1 MKTNYGKGFLFALI
15 LALAVNT
22 ASVSCQTAILSF
34 EGINKT
40 ASTTMPERTVFDQG
54 SESVEVEY
62 LFPGMHVSD
71 VIVDQVGYHF
81 LFIEG
86 FSKMDQVGS
95 PAMPAHNDQ
104 IAIPLNADV
113 RITILEAE
121 SLEYDG
127 YMIHPALEPAI
138 DTYGAPDPE
147 FVINEKIYNTDA
159 YFPDKIVDIID
170 IQTLKECP
178 IGIVQIRPV
187 QFNPVTGTIKVY
199 SKIKYKLEFIS
210 GSSFGA
216 VDNSVRSNGLIKRII
231 LNPASIPEG
240 TTAGSTRAEGKD
252 YIIIT
257 HSEYQA
263 AADTLANWKR
273 QKGYS
278 VEVVSQSSWTSA
290 QVKDA
295 IHSRYAS
302 WSPHPDYFVIIGDHD
317 GSYAVPGEFLVDSA
331 FVSDLYY
338 ACMDGAND
346 YFPDMAHGRISVTS
360 ATQAMD
366 VVLKMVNYERFPVT
380 ISSFYSNG
388 VNCAYFQD
396 NENDGYAS
404 RRFTHTSED
413 IRDYVMSKGFSVERI
428 YKALSDRNPAYYNNG
443 YYSDGQ
449 PIPYEITRDAGFAW
463 DGGAADITASIDAGK
478 FYVFHRDHGYTDGSG
493 WAHPFFRQAYINTL
507 TNGDLLPVVFS
518 INCHTGKFLFSQCFA
533 EKFIRYTEG
542 GAVGVI
548 AAANTSFSGPNDGFS
563 CGAFDAI
570 WSDPGLIP
578 DFGSGGI
585 HNPNPTPHGDIF
597 TMGDVM
603 NQALLRMTETW
614 GTHIRTFELYHYFGD
629 PAMEI
634 WTGEPVP
641 ITANIPGTSSGNSIT
656 ITGSSCDDALAT
668 AFYDGA
674 LIGKTQLE
682 NGSGTITY
690 SRLENNTEILITLS
704 KHNFRPLMGTSI
716 SDGSVTYCQS
726 SGNSTANEWIQT
738 MAIGTYTNN
747 SGDNGGYLD
756 NTTNPVLVESG
767 QSYSFTGTPGFSNRS
782 RREFWRV
789 WIDINADGDFTDA
802 GEEVFAADGK
812 KGTVSGSISI
822 PAGLTGWTVMR
833 VSMKYN
839 AAPDPCEQI
848 PYGEVEDYQLTFTPP
863 TPQPP
868 VADFSGDP
876 TSLYEGE
883 TVQFTDLSSNNPT
896 SWSWSFP
903 GGTPSTST
911 IQNPLITYN
920 TAGTYSVTL
929 TATNGDGSDTHTKT
943 DYMTVSLYIPQ
954 PPVADFSGSPT
965 TLFEGETVQFTDLSS
980 NDPTEWSWSFPGG
993 TPSTSTVQ
1001 NPVITYNSE
1010 GVYSVT
1016 LTATNAQGT
1025 DIYTKTDYITVNQQ
1039 GSVTYC
1045 TSQSNSNDLEWIA
1058 QVDIDGFSNPS
1069 SASLYSDFTGLT
1081 VDLTP
1086 GSSSNVVLTPGYSG
1100 KSQREFYRI
1109 WIDFNGDG
1117 DFEDAGEQVFVANN
1131 KKDAV
1136 SSTMSIPSSATGQTR
1151 MRISMKNG
1159 SSPGPCEIFFQGE
1172 VEDYTVNFMI
1182 EEQEGISRTYNRELV
1197 IFPNPNNGSFQVI
1210 LDEEIH
1216 PEARL
1221 KVYDMKGML
1230 LYDIP
1235 VSQSFLELDLSGLSV
1250 GIYQISVINGNEYYH
1265 SKLVKQ

>member
-22 ASVSCQTAILSF
+22 ASVFCQTAILSF
-34 EGINKT
+34 EGSDKT
-40 ASTTMPERTVFDQG
+40 ASTTIPERTVFDQG

-62 LFPGMHVSD
+62 LFPGMRVSD
-71 VIVDQVGYHF
+71 VIVNQVSYQF
-81 LFIEG
+81 LLIEG
-86 FSKMDQVGS
+86 FSHMDQVGS

-104 IAIPLNADV
+104 IAIPMSADV
-113 RITILEAE
+113 SITILEAE

-159 YFPDKIVDIID
+159 YFPEKIVDIID
-170 IQTLKECP
+170 IQTLKDCP

-187 QFNPVTGTIKVY
+187 QFNPVTGMIKVY

-216 VDNSVRSNGLIKRII
+216 ANNSVRSNTMIKNII
-231 LNPASIPEG
+231 LNPASIPQG
-240 TTAGSTRAEGKD
+240 TTAGSTREEGKD

-273 QKGYS
+273 QKGYT
-278 VEVVSQSSWTSA
+278 VEVVFQSSWTSV

-295 IHSRYAS
+295 IQSRYAS

-317 GSYAVPGEFLVDSA
+317 GSYAVPGELLTSPDNNVFA
-331 FVSDLYY
+331 SDLYY
-338 ACMDGAND
+338 ACMDGASD

-360 ATQAMD
+360 ATEALD

-380 ISSFYSNG
+380 NSSFYTNA
-388 VNCAYFQD
+388 VTCAYFQD
-396 NENDGYAS
+396 DNLDGYAD

-413 IRDYVMSKGFSVERI
+413 IRDYTMSKGFSVERI
-428 YKALSDRNPAYYNNG
+428 YEALSDRNPAYYNNG

-449 PIPYEITRDAGFAW
+449 AIPYEITRDAGFAW
-463 DGGAADITASIDAGK
+463 DGGAADITASINAGK
-478 FYVFHRDHGYTDGSG
+478 FYVFHRDHGYSDGSG

-507 TNGDLLPVVFS
+507 TNGALLPVVFS
-518 INCHTGKFLFSQCFA
+518 INCNTGEFQLTQCFA

-548 AAANTSFSGPNDGFS
+548 APSFYSYSGYNDGFS
-563 CGAFDAI
+563 CGAIDAI

-585 HNPNPTPHGDIF
+585 PNPNPTPHGDIF

-603 NQALLRMTETW
+603 NQALLRMTQTW
-614 GTHIRTFELYHYFGD
+614 GTNIYTFELYHYFGD

-634 WTGEPVP
+634 WTGEPAT
-641 ITANIPGTSSGNSIT
+641 ITANIPGTAGGTSIT
-656 ITGSSCDDALAT
+656 ITGSSCEDALAT
-668 AFYDGA
+668 AFYNGA
-674 LIGKTQLE
+674 LIGKTQLV
-682 NGSGTITY
+682 NGNGTITF
-690 SRLENNTEILITLS
+690 SRLENNTQILITLS
-704 KHNFRPLMGTSI
+704 KHNYRPLMGMST
-716 SDGSVTYCQS
+716 SDGSVNYCQS
-726 SGNSTANEWIQT
+726 YGNSTASEWIQT

-747 SGDNGGYLD
+747 SGNNGGYQD
-756 NTTNPVLVESG
+756 NTANPVSVESG
-767 QSYSFTGTPGFSNRS
+767 QSYSFTGTPGFSDRS
-782 RREFWRV
+782 RKEFWRV
-789 WIDINADGDFTDA
+789 WIDFNADGDFTDT
-802 GEEVFAADGK
+802 GEEVFAADGM

-822 PAGLTGWTVMR
+822 PGGLTWETWMR

-839 AAPDPCEQI
+839 AAPGPCEQI
-848 PYGEVEDYQLTFTPP
+848 PYGEVEDYQLTFTTPV
-863 TPQPP
+863 PQPP

-883 TVQFTDLSSNNPT
+883 TVQFS
-896 SWSWSFP
+896 
-903 GGTPSTST
+903 
-911 IQNPLITYN
+911 
-920 TAGTYSVTL
+920 
-929 TATNGDGSDTHTKT
+929 
-943 DYMTVSLYIPQ
+943 
-954 PPVADFSGSPT
+954 
-965 TLFEGETVQFTDLSS
+965 DLSS

-993 TPSTSTVQ
+993 TPSTSTIQ
-1001 NPVITYNSE
+1001 NPLITYISE

-1016 LTATNAQGT
+1016 LTATNAQGS
-1025 DIYTKTDYITVNQQ
+1025 DIHTKTDYITVNQQ
-1039 GSVTYC
+1039 GSITYC

-1058 QVDIDGFSNPS
+1058 QVVIDGFSNS
-1069 SASLYSDFTGLT
+1069 SGASLYSDFTGLT

-1100 KSQREFYRI
+1100 SSQREFWRI

-1117 DFEDAGEQVFVANN
+1117 DFEDAGEEVFVANN
-1131 KKDAV
+1131 KKDVV
-1136 SSTMSIPSSATGQTR
+1136 SGIMTISSSATGQTR
-1151 MRISMKNG
+1151 MRISMKNAG
-1159 SSPGPCEIFFQGE
+1159 SQGPCEIFAGGE
-1172 VEDYTVNFMI
+1172 VEDYTVNFLI
-1182 EEQEGISRTYNRELV
+1182 PEQESISQTYNSDLV
-1197 IFPNPNNGSFQVI
+1197 IFPNPNNGKFQVI
-1210 LDEEIH
+1210 IEKDIH
-1216 PEARL
+1216 PEAQL
-1221 KVYDMKGML
+1221 KVYDMRGLL
-1230 LYDIP
+1230 LYDMP
-1235 VSQSFLELDLSGLSV
+1235 VNQSYIELDLSELSR

-1265 SKLVKQ
+1265 SKLIKQ